1 MRFGAMIKTQ
11 RWLIVVFLASVVLS
25 AVMAPASISF
35 QGISAMSV
43 YGVEI
48 GIIAFGEML
57 VIMSGGG
64 GIDLSVGSMFAL
76 SQVILG
82 VSIMHGLSLPLA
94 LLVSILSGVMMGL
107 INGLVVTALGIPAII
122 VTLASMY
129 VYSGIAL
136 LLTHGVDI
144 SPFPATFNFIGQ
156 GLVLGM
162 PFQLLAIY
170 IPTAFIVFIVL
181 RQTAYGWNLRLVG
194 TNAMAAQYSGISVN
208 KIRLAA
214 YATAGLLSA
223 MAGIIDASRLI
234 TARPDA
240 GSTANLAAITI
251 AVLGGTK
258 LQGGEGTVG
267 GTVLAT
273 LAITWIS
280 YSFGLANINSVYEE
294 GAVGIV
300 LLLTIAAQ
308 QQGILKTFRR
318 LRGDSSRA

>member
-94 LLVSILSGVMMGL
+94 LLVSILSGIMMGL